1 MASRW
6 DPFRDLV
13 SIQNELNRLFGRTY
27 AGEGGNGPSAASSGA
42 WMPPLDVYETKER
55 FVVVVELPGIEPEGV
70 EVSVEDS
77 TLTLR
82 GERAFYA
89 EVPEDSFLRV
99 ERRYG
104 AFARSL
110 ALPTTA
116 STEGITASFDR
127 GVLTIEVPKVEE
139 AKPKRITIK
148 ATG

>member
-27 AGEGGNGPSAASSGA
+27 AGEAGTGPSAASSGA

-55 FVVVVELPGIEPEGV
+55 FVVVVELPGIEPDGV

-110 ALPTTA
+110 ALPPTA
-116 STEGITASFDR
+116 STDGIAASFDR